1 MLARHHPSA
10 RSSRPSGG
18 AAYGSTKAAAP
29 CRSSSGGG
37 CPQQTSSAHDPPA
50 RLGSPPSPGAAGSGK
65 FASSAV
71 TNRSGCSERAIMACS
86 RTATPARL
94 GSVQASSRQA
104 FSTARPV
111 RLAGRPVPITSPIS
125 SRTPNGVAI
134 TSWISPPPPWVAG
147 RWRDSMCSR
156 PTRVEAGIVMAGSL
170 GGNAIDCSQPTTTC
184 CGKPVS
190 SRRGCFAATS
200 PPPAPA
206 ARAQRRYRRPPPGAR
221 PGPGHRRLRA

>member
-1 MLARHHPSA
+1 MVARHHPSA

-18 AAYGSTKAAAP
+18 AADGSMKAAAP

-37 CPQQTSSAHDPPA
+37 CPQQTTSAHDPA
-50 RLGSPPSPGAAGSGK
+50 MRPPSPGAARSPK
-65 FASSAV
+65 PASSAV

-147 RWRDSMCSR
+147 RWRDSTCSR
-156 PTRVEAGIVMAGSL
+156 PTRVGAGIVMVDFLGEGTPSIVVGQPQPVAQNQKFTPLFRSYFARLGS
-170 GGNAIDCSQPTTTC
+170 IDNS
-184 CGKPVS
+184 KLLS
-190 SRRGCFAATS
+190 LNFR
-200 PPPAPA
+200 
-206 ARAQRRYRRPPPGAR
+206 
-221 PGPGHRRLRA
+221 